1 MESPNCIY
9 INEKN
14 CVKLKNRNLKDSEDA
29 FLWDICDYLDKT
41 SFVHYFSLLQNEVR
55 KSKWNERL
63 NFFMEYQNINV
74 LYVDFPLKMKSPLLK
89 GRLEQLLECLE
100 QGLDKIKAGENY
112 ISKIDTSCKDI
123 CLKFRKPKQET
134 ITQFETRQKIFVE
147 GINSVKN
154 GIQSA
159 LQYLEMEIWNHEN
172 ENPIDH
178 LGEMYLQTMR
188 VDPIIFSESEVPAL
202 KNYACQMISGTL
214 LEV

>member
-1 MESPNCIY
+1 MNTPNQ
-9 INEKN
+9 E
-14 CVKLKNRNLKDSEDA
+14 LSD
-29 FLWDICDYLDKT
+29 FLDGK
-41 SFVHYFSLLQNEVR
+41 
-55 KSKWNERL
+55 
-63 NFFMEYQNINV
+63 
-74 LYVDFPLKMKSPLLK
+74 P
-89 GRLEQLLECLE
+89 
-100 QGLDKIKAGENY
+100 
-112 ISKIDTSCKDI
+112 
-123 CLKFRKPKQET
+123 FR
-134 ITQFETRQKIFVE
+134 
-147 GINSVKN
+147 INSVKN